1 MYVSLL
7 IKSLL
12 SLLRAISADV
22 AAASAIA
29 RAAIPSDNETG
40 MGVSVFTAVTNAAH
54 SFDKQTYISPKKKYS
69 GFELSTPISVDFT
82 IQFSTIF

>member
-1 MYVSLL
+1 MSVILASIDYVCFFTHRKFAIST
-7 IKSLL
+7 SEP
-12 SLLRAISADV
+12 ISADV

-54 SFDKQTYISPKKKYS
+54 SF
-69 GFELSTPISVDFT
+69 
-82 IQFSTIF
+82 